1 MDKVFNEFA
10 QELQEQIFSE
20 VKEIYGVRA
29 LERWKNPKYMG
40 MMENPDGY
48 ARLTGKCGDTME
60 VFLKFSND
68 RVEEALYQTD
78 GCGSSNICGS
88 FAAELAH
95 GKNPDELIEVTGES
109 VISKIGGL
117 PEQERHCAFLAA
129 ETLQEALNN
138 YMTSNHPTKRGVRW
152 CRWWC

>member
-1 MDKVFNEFA
+1 MDKVFDEFA

-20 VKEIYGVRA
+20 VKEIYGVMA

-60 VFLKFSND
+60 VFLKFNND

-95 GKNPDELIEVTGES
+95 GKNPDELLEVTGES
-109 VISKIGGL
+109 IISKIGEL
-117 PEQERHCAFLAA
+117 PELERHCAFLAA

-138 YMTSNHPTKRGVRW
+138 YMIRQMINQR
-152 CRWWC
+152 

>member
-60 VFLKFSND
+60 GFLKFSND

-138 YMTSNHPTKRGVRW
+138 YMIRQRINQR
-152 CRWWC
+152 

>member
-138 YMTSNHPTKRGVRW
+138 YMIRQRINQR
-152 CRWWC
+152 

>member
-1 MDKVFNEFA
+1 MDKVFDEFA

-29 LERWKNPKYMG
+29 LERWKSPKYMG

-60 VFLKFSND
+60 VFLKFSDD

-95 GKNPDELIEVTGES
+95 GKNPDELLEVTGES
-109 VISKIGGL
+109 IISKIGGL
-117 PEQERHCAFLAA
+117 PELERHCAFLAA

-138 YMTSNHPTKRGVRW
+138 YMIRQRINQR
-152 CRWWC
+152 